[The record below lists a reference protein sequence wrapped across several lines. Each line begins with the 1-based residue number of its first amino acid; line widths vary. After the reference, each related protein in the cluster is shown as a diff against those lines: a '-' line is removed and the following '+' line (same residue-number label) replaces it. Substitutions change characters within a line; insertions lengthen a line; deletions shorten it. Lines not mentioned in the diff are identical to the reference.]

1 MAPPAAWNAHVMA
14 TLKALKAKNPSATL
28 KQAMI
33 AAKKTYKKSNAK
45 PLKHIKPVEDSADST
60 EVEDSM

>member
-14 TLKALKAKNPSATL
+14 TLKALKVKNPSATL

-33 AAKKTYKKSNAK
+33 AAKKTYKKSSTK
-45 PLKHIKPVEDSADST
+45 PLKHIQPVEDSTDGS